1 MPQHPNVRYQGCD
14 NNKLHCL
21 IAQESH
27 SDGLIITPMTALS
40 SLPGVFPLT
49 IDVIRIVRQH
59 ITMSG
64 VKNVPD
70 VNRIVWALQG
80 AKLICV
86 SVCVCGVQIR
96 CL

>member
-1 MPQHPNVRYQGCD
+1 M
-14 NNKLHCL
+14 
-21 IAQESH
+21 
-27 SDGLIITPMTALS
+27 S

-49 IDVIRIVRQH
+49 IDVTRIVRQH

-64 VKNVPD
+64 VKNGPD
-70 VNRIVWALQG
+70 VNRIVWALRG

-86 SVCVCGVQIR
+86 GVCGCGVKLR